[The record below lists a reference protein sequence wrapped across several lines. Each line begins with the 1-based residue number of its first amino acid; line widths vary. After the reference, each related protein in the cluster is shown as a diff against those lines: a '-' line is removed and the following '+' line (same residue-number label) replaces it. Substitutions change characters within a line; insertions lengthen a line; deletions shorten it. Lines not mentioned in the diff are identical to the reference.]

1 MGSEIQ
7 TTVKANE
14 LSSVMTVCLNGF
26 LNDVIICMHA
36 NWLKYYP
43 MNFSGV
49 GSFYGNIVFMLKFQ
63 TR

>member
-14 LSSVMTVCLNGF
+14 LSSVMTVCVNRF
-26 LNDVIICMHA
+26 HNDVMTHVA

-43 MNFSGV
+43 QNFRGV
-49 GSFYGNIVFMLKFQ
+49 GSFYGSNIFILKSQ
-63 TR
+63 T